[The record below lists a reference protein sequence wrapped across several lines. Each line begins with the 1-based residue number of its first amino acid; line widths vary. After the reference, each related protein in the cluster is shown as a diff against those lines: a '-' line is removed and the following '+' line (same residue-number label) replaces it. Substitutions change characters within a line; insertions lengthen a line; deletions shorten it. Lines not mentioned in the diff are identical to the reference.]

1 MALFFK
7 ERPQSAPVVKSNLC
21 RLFRVTFGSAWS
33 VVSKDRNFN
42 VTVVSIG
49 ILFTMVNWWHAIEL
63 KNPVETDL
71 IQPDGNS
78 QSVKPA
84 KRPDTQNKCGKS

>member
-1 MALFFK
+1 MLCYMALFFK

-42 VTVVSIG
+42 VTTASIG
-49 ILFTMVNWWHAIEL
+49 ILFTTVNCWHAIEL
-63 KNPVETDL
+63 KNPADTDL
-71 IQPDGNS
+71 FRMTEA
-78 QSVKPA
+78 VEV
-84 KRPDTQNKCGKS
+84 